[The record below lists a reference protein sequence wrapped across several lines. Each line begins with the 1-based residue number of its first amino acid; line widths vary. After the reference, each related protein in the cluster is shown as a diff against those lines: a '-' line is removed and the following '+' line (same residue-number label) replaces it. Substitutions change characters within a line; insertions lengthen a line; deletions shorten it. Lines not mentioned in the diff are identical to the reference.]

1 MPEPINKSARL
12 KLTHRS
18 HTGHKLHRSHTSYP
32 LVAALLLMVGVLLT
46 AMTMQ
51 VRAADVI
58 VTATAN
64 GPAPIQAA
72 VILSPAH
79 NSELTD
85 SSTPVSGTCEPG
97 YYVKLYRN
105 NIFSGAALCTPGG
118 TFSIVT
124 DLFLGRNDL
133 QARTF
138 NIADQ
143 EGPAS
148 QVVTVYYKP
157 VVPPGPGGP
166 SDPSVPAPTRPGG
179 LPTDE
184 NPFYLSTEYF
194 FKAAYTGQKT
204 TWDFK
209 ILGGTGPFT
218 AYVAWGDGYS
228 DRLPAS
234 DNENFTIEHIYNTLK
249 DRREYYTVT
258 IRVVDSKGRSAS
270 LQLIAIMNDPNII
283 SGALVRP
290 NDPSP
295 FVPGSLFSGL
305 LKFIWSAYGIVL
317 LMGVCFWLGERRG
330 ESVATAWYRRRLRRR
345 KAPAA

>member
-1 MPEPINKSARL
+1 
-12 KLTHRS
+12 
-18 HTGHKLHRSHTSYP
+18 
-32 LVAALLLMVGVLLT
+32 MVGVLLT
-46 AMTMQ
+46 AMSLQ
-51 VRAADVI
+51 VRAADIV

-64 GPAPIQAA
+64 GSPPIQAA
-72 VILSPAH
+72 AILSPTAG
-79 NSELTD
+79 SELTD

-118 TFSIVT
+118 TFSILT

-133 QARTF
+133 RARTF
-138 NIADQ
+138 NVADQ
-143 EGPAS
+143 EGPPS

-157 VVPPGPGGP
+157 IEPLQPV
-166 SDPSVPAPTRPGG
+166 DPTDPNAPTQPGG
-179 LPTDE
+179 LPTDD

-194 FKAAYTGQKT
+194 FKAAYSGQTT

-209 ILGGTGPFT
+209 ILGGKGPFT

-228 DRLPAS
+228 DRLDPS
-234 DNENFTIEHIYNTLK
+234 DSDTLQVKHVYDTLK

-258 IRVVDSKGRSAS
+258 IRVVDGAGRSAS
-270 LQLIAIMNDPNII
+270 LQLIAIMNDPNVI

-295 FVPGSLFSGL
+295 FAPQRLFSGA
-305 LKFIWSAYGIVL
+305 LKFIWSAYGIAL
-317 LMGVCFWLGERRG
+317 LMGICFWLGEKRG
-330 ESVATAWYRRRLRRR
+330 ESVATAWYKRRLRRR
-345 KAPAA
+345 KPTAA